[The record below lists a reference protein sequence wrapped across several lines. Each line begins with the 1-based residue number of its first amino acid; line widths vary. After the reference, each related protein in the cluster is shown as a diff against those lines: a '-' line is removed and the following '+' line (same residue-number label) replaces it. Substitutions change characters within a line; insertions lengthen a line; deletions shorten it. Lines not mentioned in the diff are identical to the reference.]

1 MVYKM
6 SNIIRGFTPLKI
18 EDFSWNNQNTSTAY
32 NVCNSINMH
41 GVCKNST
48 DSISSLLKTAP
59 TKPYSCTINFGD
71 YSVYVGGGWWYKVG
85 MVIRNSTS
93 GKLIHFSFSASDYT
107 NCRIAI
113 TTYSDSNTYVG
124 QIYDSG
130 AAYINKENIW
140 LRLVNNNTNRIYYF
154 SIDGINWSQLYSEAN
169 NTYFEENQIGIGIN
183 PWQNNTYTKFRHFK
197 FDYTG

>member
-6 SNIIRGFTPLKI
+6 SNIIRGYTPLKTT
-18 EDFSWNNQNTSTAY
+18 DFSWDNQSTATAY
-32 NVCNSINMH
+32 DVCNSINMH
-41 GVCKNST
+41 GVNQGGADKV
-48 DSISSLLKTAP
+48 SSLLKTVP
-59 TKPYSCTINFGD
+59 TKPYSCTINLGD
-71 YSVYVGGGWWYKVG
+71 YTVYYGGGTWFKVG

-93 GKLIHFSFSASDYT
+93 GKLLHFAFQASSYE
-107 NCRIAI
+107 NNRIAL
-113 TTYSDSNTYVG
+113 TKYSDSNTYVG
-124 QIYDSG
+124 VSYDSQ
-130 AAYINKENIW
+130 AAYINKENVW

-183 PWQNNTYTKFRHFK
+183 PWQNNTYTKYRHFK